1 VLTKEKRPPE
11 ARERRPEMAPTSTE
25 PAITG
30 RAASGGKSQ
39 SGPREVRRQASSGNE
54 QKSAERP
61 TSVKTPVEQPVR
73 RPAQRVRGKPVRY
86 TPSAEQSK
94 DLSDKMSAGISGAA
108 AASSGEKLTAAED
121 YLHVSEDGQYLC
133 RLCPEIKNCKMR
145 YRFDKHLLTVR
156 HQNRAAAD
164 IAARA
169 GERAGRRGEASVSPR
184 PAAQTAAR
192 PTKQLAAAPAALN
205 ESTKEL
211 RVLLEH
217 CPLVGGGGRN
227 ARRPRKSSSDEDEGP
242 MEATAGTAADT
253 VSATTRRKS
262 PRNPQP
268 RRGVG
273 QGIMRHAAG
282 QAKAAAMGGGARK
295 AAGSGGQKPQPKK
308 RKGAGD
314 GKARNGQKSQVR
326 YRLPI
331 Y

>member
-11 ARERRPEMAPTSTE
+11 ARERRPELAPASQE
-25 PAITG
+25 PAVTG

-54 QKSAERP
+54 QQSAERP
-61 TSVKTPVEQPVR
+61 TSVKSPAEPVR

-94 DLSDKMSAGISGAA
+94 DLSDKMSAA
-108 AASSGEKLTAAED
+108 AASSGEKLNAAED

-169 GERAGRRGEASVSPR
+169 GGRAGRRGEASVSPR

-192 PTKQLAAAPAALN
+192 PTKQLAAAAALN

-242 MEATAGTAADT
+242 PEATGRTAGDAADT
-253 VSATTRRKS
+253 VSATGIARRKS

-268 RRGVG
+268 RRRVG

-282 QAKAAAMGGGARK
+282 QAKTAGATIGAAKK
-295 AAGSGGQKPQPKK
+295 AAESGGQKPQPKK

-314 GKARNGQKSQVR
+314 GKTKHGQKSQVR
-326 YRLPI
+326 YRVPI
-331 Y
+331 G